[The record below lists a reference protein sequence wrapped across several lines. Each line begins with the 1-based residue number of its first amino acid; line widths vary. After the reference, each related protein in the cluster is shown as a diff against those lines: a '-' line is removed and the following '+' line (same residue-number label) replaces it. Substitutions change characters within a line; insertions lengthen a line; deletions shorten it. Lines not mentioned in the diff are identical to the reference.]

1 MAGHGCDG
9 VVTMR
14 CSVPQNGATALLA
27 AAANGHVDAM
37 AVLLDRGADLKVTV
51 TVSFMGRASQLL
63 P

>member
-1 MAGHGCDG
+1 
-9 VVTMR
+9 MR